1 MQHKKIRTVKVI
13 IFDLGKVIVDFDHF
27 VICRKLARY
36 CTVTPNEIYRK
47 IFRSG
52 LEEQFDEGS
61 ITNYKYFIKLKEQLQ
76 LNITMDEFELI
87 WNRIFK
93 LNKGIALLI
102 KRLKKDYRLLCLS
115 NTNMLHFEYCM
126 KKFPLL
132 QYFDDFILSYK
143 VGKRKPHR
151 KIFKAVLAKAH
162 CPAPAC
168 LYIDDIAEYVQAAE
182 AMGMKAIHFKS
193 VQQLKRQLKMY
204 LAG

>member
-1 MQHKKIRTVKVI
+1 MQHKKAKTVKVI
-13 IFDLGKVIVDFDHF
+13 IFDLGKVIVDFDHL

-36 CTVTPNEIYRK
+36 CTVTPNEICRK
-47 IFRSG
+47 IFKSG
-52 LEEQFDEGS
+52 LEAQFDEGD
-61 ITNYKYFIKLKEQLQ
+61 ITIHEFYTKLREQLQ
-76 LNITMDEFELI
+76 LNITMHEFELI

-93 LNKGIALLI
+93 LNKGIAPLI

-126 KKFPLL
+126 KKFLLL

-151 KIFKAVLAKAH
+151 KIFKAALIKAH
-162 CPAPAC
+162 CPAYAC
-168 LYIDDIAEYVQAAE
+168 LYIDDIAEYAQTAE

-193 VQQLKRQLKMY
+193 VQQLKKQLKMH
-204 LAG
+204 LAD